1 MEIVYKEQESREKP
15 LEIDIT
21 SSQKTVYVRRNIKE
35 VEVEDISGEKFKKYT
50 YQEAKLTKDLYEQY
64 SKDLLVDKINGS
76 DNSQAFE
83 NYKAKLD
90 TPVEYSNGHLYK
102 PKWAESVYA
111 GLLTKGSLLPSLFPL
126 KIWDSTELEENAVE
140 MTMQELTALT
150 LFLGAK
156 QEQYFAEY
164 KLEKAN

>member
-1 MEIVYKEQESREKP
+1 MEIIYKPAESRERP

-21 SSQKTVYVRRNIKE
+21 SSDGVYVRRDIKE
-35 VEVEDISGEKFKKYT
+35 LTREGQDGEILTYFQ
-50 YQEAKLTKDLYEQY
+50 YQETFLTKNEYEIY
-64 SKDLLVDKINGS
+64 YNTILSKTINGE
-76 DNSQAFE
+76 DNSAAYE
-83 NYKAKLD
+83 NYKTKLD
-90 TPVEYSNGHLYK
+90 TPVEYTNGHYYK

-140 MTMQELTALT
+140 LTMQELINLT

-156 QEQYFAEY
+156 QEQYFNEY
-164 KLEKAN
+164 KLEKTA